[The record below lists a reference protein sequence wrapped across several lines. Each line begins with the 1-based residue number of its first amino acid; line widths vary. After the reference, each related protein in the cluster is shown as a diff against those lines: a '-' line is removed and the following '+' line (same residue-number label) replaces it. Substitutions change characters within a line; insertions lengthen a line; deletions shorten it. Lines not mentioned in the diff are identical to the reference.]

1 MPETIGIALIY
12 NKIKKHRIGPL
23 FKEKALYPIVIMEV
37 LYICLQIALFK
48 ENYAV
53 LQYAALFKGFY
64 LCSYLGLILKYQ
76 LYKEAFIGSGSM
88 IIGGMCNQIA
98 IMANH
103 GKMPVFPSLSYLTHY
118 VKPQAFEMAHEVTKD
133 IHILGGSSTHLKFLT
148 DFIDIG
154 YSILSIGDVLIRV
167 FVFLII
173 NSAIKQIN
181 EHNKLKSY

>member
-88 IIGGMCNQIA
+88 IIGGC
-98 IMANH
+98 
-103 GKMPVFPSLSYLTHY
+103 V
-118 VKPQAFEMAHEVTKD
+118 
-133 IHILGGSSTHLKFLT
+133 
-148 DFIDIG
+148 
-154 YSILSIGDVLIRV
+154 
-167 FVFLII
+167 
-173 NSAIKQIN
+173 IK
-181 EHNKLKSY
+181 